1 MESVQALLLVL
12 VTVASLCP
20 TIAVEVQV
28 LPDLASDCSGSSDN
42 SGDTLSAVNIDT
54 ALMNTR
60 SNTTLL
66 LENGCYHIN
75 SFTLLQDLSNISLI
89 GPGSETTIVKCQG
102 DVGLAFVN
110 ISGLLISDVT
120 ITNCRLSGE
129 NFQNAFGV
137 VQESLD
143 VFYSFRVGTVVGI
156 FIGDSSDLQARNM
169 IVQNTPGIGMVAINL
184 MGECDMSNVTFTNNN
199 VPDMTSSCGVGGGLF
214 ILYADYHNHT
224 PNKTPQLT
232 ISASLFKLNYH
243 CSQNGILVYEIGF
256 SGGLSLTL
264 SQSKFPVGISLTSAI
279 IENNMSPVGAGA
291 GIAFHRGVS
300 NSSVNISSSILRK
313 NGMNGL
319 VGGLFI
325 VLNPD
330 VPVQN
335 PSSVQ
340 ILSNTIIVENTTIEE
355 NQAQSYAG
363 ASILSFNSP
372 LITEANQNRVI
383 FKSCKFLRNTS
394 PFYAAFLFQS
404 LVHSGFD
411 PCTSIIFEDVSIE
424 QNSGID
430 ASSVGPV
437 AILGSVNLIIR
448 DKSQFV
454 RNLGAALELRES
466 VITVEQDLHFIE
478 NAGSGIS
485 LLGFSSIVLLNGS
498 NLVLKKNKGA
508 NKGGAI
514 FVQLY
519 TTLTA
524 RVHDCFLW
532 FSKLNRQC
540 RLFGYCNTQV
550 HQPNAT
556 IVFERNQAPVGGT
569 IYGSTLST
577 CPWAVYP
584 NGTKPSSGVAF
595 LQQLPS
601 VTFNP
606 SVLNSSV
613 VSTDAF
619 NLVRNISQPIYAIPG
634 KAMDLNIT
642 ALDLF
647 NQSVSTII
655 GSSLVN
661 TSSQSRLG
669 SSGNWYLIPN
679 RTVPIT
685 ILGKPGDASFASIF
699 TIDTNARVAMSVT
712 LVNCSF
718 GFILSDNQRCS
729 CDPDLQSYVTCS
741 QRNFELQVPSHEWLG
756 NSPTG
761 GYAYASC
768 ILDYCKVGTKIISD
782 GDIDSQCEPE
792 YNRVGLLCASCRS
805 NMSVVFGSNACR
817 PCSSAYLASVIA
829 YGVIGIVLVLA
840 ISFLGFSISEGYLN
854 SLLFYC
860 NVTSFYLSFF
870 APNSSLGFLLVKLVN
885 LSMGFELCFYD
896 GMDTLAKVG
905 IQLLFPAY
913 LFFIMLVI
921 IILAKYSSK
930 ISNAGFSA
938 AKTFSTLLLLC
949 YSSVGETCI
958 LILAWKTFDHGLNGT
973 YWYADPTIQYGEGF
987 HGLLVFVA
995 VILILVYILPFSIGL
1010 LLPPLILRTRLNIM
1024 LKPLLDAFWN
1034 PFKPKFR
1041 FWLGIRAILRII
1053 PLYLAVLPPFPTNC
1067 ILLIAFIVTL
1077 LFVHS
1082 CCQPYEGKV
1091 QNVLD
1096 SFFYLSLIFLT
1107 AGVLY
1112 FSLESP
1118 DNLVTD
1124 DYIAFLGAVNTFSY
1138 LAFIFI
1144 VTLHINIRFPVI
1156 REIAYKLYQRLKHK
1170 VKKQKDE
1177 NLDPID
1183 IKRNE
1188 SIVTFTELRESL
1200 LDGSDL

>member
-1 MESVQALLLVL
+1 M
-12 VTVASLCP
+12 
-20 TIAVEVQV
+20 
-28 LPDLASDCSGSSDN
+28 
-42 SGDTLSAVNIDT
+42 
-54 ALMNTR
+54 
-60 SNTTLL
+60 
-66 LENGCYHIN
+66 
-75 SFTLLQDLSNISLI
+75 
-89 GPGSETTIVKCQG
+89 
-102 DVGLAFVN
+102 
-110 ISGLLISDVT
+110 
-120 ITNCRLSGE
+120 
-129 NFQNAFGV
+129 
-137 VQESLD
+137 
-143 VFYSFRVGTVVGI
+143 
-156 FIGDSSDLQARNM
+156 
-169 IVQNTPGIGMVAINL
+169 
-184 MGECDMSNVTFTNNN
+184 
-199 VPDMTSSCGVGGGLF
+199 
-214 ILYADYHNHT
+214 
-224 PNKTPQLT
+224 
-232 ISASLFKLNYH
+232 
-243 CSQNGILVYEIGF
+243 
-256 SGGLSLTL
+256 
-264 SQSKFPVGISLTSAI
+264 
-279 IENNMSPVGAGA
+279 
-291 GIAFHRGVS
+291 
-300 NSSVNISSSILRK
+300 
-313 NGMNGL
+313 
-319 VGGLFI
+319 
-325 VLNPD
+325 
-330 VPVQN
+330 
-335 PSSVQ
+335 
-340 ILSNTIIVENTTIEE
+340 
-355 NQAQSYAG
+355 
-363 ASILSFNSP
+363 SFNSP

>member
-1 MESVQALLLVL
+1 M
-12 VTVASLCP
+12 
-20 TIAVEVQV
+20 
-28 LPDLASDCSGSSDN
+28 
-42 SGDTLSAVNIDT
+42 
-54 ALMNTR
+54 
-60 SNTTLL
+60 
-66 LENGCYHIN
+66 
-75 SFTLLQDLSNISLI
+75 
-89 GPGSETTIVKCQG
+89 
-102 DVGLAFVN
+102 
-110 ISGLLISDVT
+110 
-120 ITNCRLSGE
+120 
-129 NFQNAFGV
+129 
-137 VQESLD
+137 
-143 VFYSFRVGTVVGI
+143 
-156 FIGDSSDLQARNM
+156 
-169 IVQNTPGIGMVAINL
+169 
-184 MGECDMSNVTFTNNN
+184 
-199 VPDMTSSCGVGGGLF
+199 
-214 ILYADYHNHT
+214 
-224 PNKTPQLT
+224 
-232 ISASLFKLNYH
+232 
-243 CSQNGILVYEIGF
+243 
-256 SGGLSLTL
+256 
-264 SQSKFPVGISLTSAI
+264 
-279 IENNMSPVGAGA
+279 
-291 GIAFHRGVS
+291 
-300 NSSVNISSSILRK
+300 
-313 NGMNGL
+313 
-319 VGGLFI
+319 
-325 VLNPD
+325 
-330 VPVQN
+330 
-335 PSSVQ
+335 
-340 ILSNTIIVENTTIEE
+340 
-355 NQAQSYAG
+355 
-363 ASILSFNSP
+363 
-372 LITEANQNRVI
+372 
-383 FKSCKFLRNTS
+383 
-394 PFYAAFLFQS
+394 
-404 LVHSGFD
+404 
-411 PCTSIIFEDVSIE
+411 
-424 QNSGID
+424 
-430 ASSVGPV
+430 
-437 AILGSVNLIIR
+437 
-448 DKSQFV
+448 
-454 RNLGAALELRES
+454 RES

-913 LFFIMLVI
+913 LFFHH
-921 IILAKYSSK
+921 
-930 ISNAGFSA
+930 AGYYHSGKVFFQNKQCWFFSCQDIFHIA
-938 AKTFSTLLLLC
+938 PSLLFKC
-949 YSSVGETCI
+949 RRDMHTHIGMEDIRSWFE
-958 LILAWKTFDHGLNGT
+958 WH
-973 YWYADPTIQYGEGF
+973 
-987 HGLLVFVA
+987 
-995 VILILVYILPFSIGL
+995 ILV
-1010 LLPPLILRTRLNIM
+1010 
-1024 LKPLLDAFWN
+1024 
-1034 PFKPKFR
+1034 
-1041 FWLGIRAILRII
+1041 
-1053 PLYLAVLPPFPTNC
+1053 C
-1067 ILLIAFIVTL
+1067 
-1077 LFVHS
+1077 
-1082 CCQPYEGKV
+1082 
-1091 QNVLD
+1091 
-1096 SFFYLSLIFLT
+1096 
-1107 AGVLY
+1107 
-1112 FSLESP
+1112 
-1118 DNLVTD
+1118 
-1124 DYIAFLGAVNTFSY
+1124 
-1138 LAFIFI
+1138 
-1144 VTLHINIRFPVI
+1144 
-1156 REIAYKLYQRLKHK
+1156 
-1170 VKKQKDE
+1170 
-1177 NLDPID
+1177 
-1183 IKRNE
+1183 
-1188 SIVTFTELRESL
+1188 
-1200 LDGSDL
+1200 

>member
-1 MESVQALLLVL
+1 
-12 VTVASLCP
+12 
-20 TIAVEVQV
+20 
-28 LPDLASDCSGSSDN
+28 
-42 SGDTLSAVNIDT
+42 
-54 ALMNTR
+54 
-60 SNTTLL
+60 
-66 LENGCYHIN
+66 
-75 SFTLLQDLSNISLI
+75 
-89 GPGSETTIVKCQG
+89 
-102 DVGLAFVN
+102 
-110 ISGLLISDVT
+110 
-120 ITNCRLSGE
+120 
-129 NFQNAFGV
+129 
-137 VQESLD
+137 
-143 VFYSFRVGTVVGI
+143 
-156 FIGDSSDLQARNM
+156 
-169 IVQNTPGIGMVAINL
+169 
-184 MGECDMSNVTFTNNN
+184 MST
-199 VPDMTSSCGVGGGLF
+199 
-214 ILYADYHNHT
+214 
-224 PNKTPQLT
+224 
-232 ISASLFKLNYH
+232 
-243 CSQNGILVYEIGF
+243 
-256 SGGLSLTL
+256 
-264 SQSKFPVGISLTSAI
+264 
-279 IENNMSPVGAGA
+279 
-291 GIAFHRGVS
+291 
-300 NSSVNISSSILRK
+300 
-313 NGMNGL
+313 
-319 VGGLFI
+319 
-325 VLNPD
+325 
-330 VPVQN
+330 
-335 PSSVQ
+335 
-340 ILSNTIIVENTTIEE
+340 
-355 NQAQSYAG
+355 
-363 ASILSFNSP
+363 
-372 LITEANQNRVI
+372 
-383 FKSCKFLRNTS
+383 
-394 PFYAAFLFQS
+394 
-404 LVHSGFD
+404 
-411 PCTSIIFEDVSIE
+411 
-424 QNSGID
+424 NSGID